1 MVKQFILASS
11 NTVLHGARLD
21 MMLLQM
27 AFGKVDVYVRK
38 HMLHSPSDYSLTSRP
53 VYGRHESDL
62 MRPGYVKLIMGHF
75 MPLRCI
81 PICKK
86 EGGKMLVKY
95 SGFLSHAPSCKKNA
109 AVYVLGW
116 VICCLSFSLQFVL
129 IHKMYNIKGSLEI

>member
-53 VYGRHESDL
+53 VYGRHEK
-62 MRPGYVKLIMGHF
+62 RYYET
-75 MPLRCI
+75 R
-81 PICKK
+81 ICKIDH
-86 EGGKMLVKY
+86 G
-95 SGFLSHAPSCKKNA
+95 
-109 AVYVLGW
+109 
-116 VICCLSFSLQFVL
+116 SFYAF
-129 IHKMYNIKGSLEI
+129 KMYPNL